1 MANTPLVLTRPK
13 LLLGTRNPGKAR
25 ELAVLLQGVP
35 FTITTPQDEGI
46 DLEVEETGVTFEEN
60 ATLKARAFAEASGL
74 TTLADDSGLEVDAL
88 GGEPGPLSAR
98 YAGPNASD
106 QEMVGY
112 LLGKLQSIQWD
123 RRGARFRSVIALAEP
138 SGQVHLFEGVCEG
151 VIALE
156 PRGKDGFGYDPIF
169 YLPATGKHIAE
180 LSLEEKNLI
189 SHRGKA
195 AREVV
200 AYMKGAAEE
209 RAT

>member
-1 MANTPLVLTRPK
+1 VQTSETK
-13 LLLGTRNPGKAR
+13 LLLGTNNPGKAR
-25 ELAVLLQGVP
+25 ELVVLLEGIP
-35 FTITTPQDEGI
+35 FAVTTPQAEGI
-46 DLEVEETGVTFEEN
+46 VLAVDETGTTFEEN
-60 ATLKARAFAEASGL
+60 ATLKARAFAAASGL
-74 TTLADDSGLEVDAL
+74 PTLADDSGLEVDAL

-106 QEMVGY
+106 QERVGY
-112 LLGKLQSIQWD
+112 LLGKLQSIQWG

-156 PRGKDGFGYDPIF
+156 PKGDNGFGYDPIF
-169 YLPATGKHIAE
+169 YVPATGKHIAE

-195 AREVV
+195 VREVV
-200 AYMKGAAEE
+200 AYLKDVAEE
-209 RAT
+209 ART